1 MPSES
6 PEAPDTPDTPEAPDT
21 PDVAPQGASP
31 RRRRTA
37 ATNRWMRWLHVYTS
51 MISLLVVL
59 FFAVTGLTLNHPS
72 WTFGDDTDRTTVTGT
87 LPDGWQRADGSPEFL
102 AISEYFRS
110 TYDVGGEVADFGVDN
125 GQAVISYKGPGY
137 AADAFV
143 DTTDGSFE
151 LVVEAQGW
159 VGVINDLHKGRDTS
173 TLWSWVIDVSA
184 VFLALV
190 ALTGLG
196 IQLFQRKRRTQAIVV
211 AVVFAVVAVVLAL
224 TTLA

>member
-1 MPSES
+1 MSSDDPD
-6 PEAPDTPDTPEAPDT
+6 APDTPDTP
-21 PDVAPQGASP
+21 DVAPEGASP
-31 RRRRTA
+31 RRRAA
-37 ATNRWMRWLHVYTS
+37 ATNRWMRLLHVYTS

-59 FFAVTGLTLNHPS
+59 FFAITGLTLNHPS
-72 WTFGDDTDRTTVTGT
+72 WTFGDQTERTTVTGT
-87 LPDGWQRADGSPEFL
+87 LPDGWQRADGTPEFL
-102 AISEYFRS
+102 TISEYLRS
-110 TYDVGGEVADFGVDN
+110 EYDVGGEVADFGVDN

-159 VGVINDLHKGRDTS
+159 VGVLNDLHKGRDTS
-173 TLWSWVIDVSA
+173 TLWSWVIDISA

-211 AVVFAVVAVVLAL
+211 AVVFAVVAVVVGI